1 MEDGIAFIF
10 LFVLLILSIFFSACE
25 TAYSSLNRIRLKH
38 MASKG
43 SRRAA
48 LALTLH
54 EDFNRLL
61 STLLVGNNIAN
72 LSAAAICAVL
82 FVRRFGD
89 IGATLSTVVL
99 TIVVVVFA
107 DVTPKVLAK
116 ESPEKVAQFCAP
128 FLRVFMFV
136 LAPVNFFFVYWK
148 KLLSLI
154 FKSGE
159 SEKSITEEELLSLV
173 EEAEQVGA
181 IDNEDKELLRNALDF
196 YDQQARD
203 ILTPR
208 MDVIGVS
215 KTATADEIAEKFLS
229 SGHSRLPIF
238 EESLDRIIGILHMR
252 DFFSYTTG
260 REDFV
265 MTPPVYVAPQT
276 NISDLFK
283 LLQKEKGHMA
293 IVSDEYGGTEGIV
306 TMEDILEE
314 LVGEIWDESDKIVEK
329 FVPLENGVHQVLCT
343 ASMDD
348 LYDYLNIPQKNQEN
362 ESGAVS
368 GWIVDMLGKIPEEG
382 DTFTHENLTV
392 TVHKTQHRRALEC
405 IIKVNQPERDLPCPV
420 RG

>member
-1 MEDGIAFIF
+1 MDDGISLIA
-10 LFVLLILSIFFSACE
+10 LSALLILSIFFSACE

-38 MASKG
+38 MAKSSK
-43 SRRAA
+43 RAEM
-48 LALTLH
+48 ALTLH

-72 LSAAAICAVL
+72 LSAAAICTVL

-89 IGATLSTVVL
+89 IGATISTIVL

-116 ESPEKVAQFCAP
+116 ESPERVAQFCAP
-128 FLRVFMFV
+128 FLRMFMI
-136 LAPVNFFFVYWK
+136 LLSPVNLFFVYWK
-148 KLLSLI
+148 KFLSLI
-154 FKSGE
+154 FKSNE
-159 SEKSITEEELLSLV
+159 NEKIITEEELLSLV
-173 EEAEQVGA
+173 EEAEQEGV

-208 MDVIGVS
+208 MDVTGIS
-215 KTATADEIAEKFLS
+215 KTASTDEITEKFLT
-229 SGHSRLPIF
+229 SGLSRLPMY
-238 EESLDRIIGILHMR
+238 EESLDRIVGVLHMR

-260 REDFV
+260 REGFV
-265 MTPPVYVAPQT
+265 SIESIITPPVYVAPQT

-283 LLQKEKGHMA
+283 LLQKEKSHMA
-293 IVSDEYGGTEGIV
+293 VVSDEYGGTEGIV

-329 FVPLENGVHQVLCT
+329 FVPLENGAHQVLCT

-348 LYDYLNIPQKNQEN
+348 LYDYLQIPNPAD

-368 GWIVDMLGKIPEEG
+368 GWIVDMLGKIPVEG
-382 DTFTHENLTV
+382 DTFTYENLTV
-392 TVHKTQHRRALEC
+392 TVHKTQDRRVLEC
-405 IIKVNQPERDLPCPV
+405 IVKQNQPELLSAPQ
-420 RG
+420 